1 MRIYAHCRHFH
12 SITDMANSINKLFED
27 SFKVNWDRPA
37 LSDYNGATI
46 SYADLA
52 RRIAHLHI
60 FFEVCNIKKGDKI
73 ALCARNMSNWAVAY
87 LATMTYGA
95 VVVPLLHEFKPSS
108 IHHLVNHSDSRF
120 MFVGDVIWE
129 NLQPSEM
136 PGIEAC
142 ITLNNFQP
150 AYARTEEIAGVK
162 AKVDE
167 IFAQRY
173 PNFGPDDIKY
183 YEDQP
188 EELALISYTSGS
200 TGFSKGVMLPFRSVY
215 YNTVFGEYAEKHINN
230 QSKIVSMLPSA
241 HMYGMMYEVV
251 YEMTRGAHVYFLT
264 RLPSPKVIL
273 QALGDIK
280 PELIV
285 TVPLILEKIYKSML
299 LPFISKSSTKMFL
312 SLPVIDQVVLN
323 KIKKSLTDALGGNFS
338 EVLVGGA
345 ALNREVEAFLHRI
358 GFRFTVGYGM
368 TECGPIISYSPWNV
382 TKVYSCGRPAPDV
395 KVRIDSADP
404 ENVPGEILVQGRN
417 VFMGYYKN
425 PTATEAALQDGW
437 LHTGDM
443 GVMDKDGF
451 LYIKGRSKTMIL
463 GPSGQNIYP
472 EEIESSINNLP
483 YVSESLVISDHGVLT
498 ALIYPDFDQLAAD
511 QISNDR
517 IQDVLKE
524 KIQVT
529 NMEMPDY
536 CKITRVEIFPEEF
549 EKTPKRSIKRYLYQ
563 RG

>member
-1 MRIYAHCRHFH
+1 M
-12 SITDMANSINKLFED
+12 SNSVNKLFEE
-27 SFKVNWDRPA
+27 SFRKNWDRPA
-37 LSDYNGATI
+37 LSDYNGSTLT
-46 SYADLA
+46 YADLS
-52 RRIAHLHI
+52 RSIAKLHI
-60 FFEVCNIKKGDKI
+60 FFEVCHIKKGDKI
-73 ALCARNMSNWAVAY
+73 ALCARNQANWAVAY
-87 LATMTYGA
+87 LAIMTYGA
-95 VVVPLLHEFKPSS
+95 VVVPLLHEFKQSS

-120 MFVGDVIWE
+120 LFVGDMIWE
-129 NLQPSEM
+129 NLSPAEM

-142 ITLNNFQP
+142 ITLNNFKP
-150 AYARTEEIAGVK
+150 AFVRNEEIPGMIAK
-162 AKVDE
+162 AE
-167 IFAQRY
+167 ELFESRY
-173 PNFGPDDIKY
+173 PEFGPDDIKY
-183 YEDQP
+183 YEDKP

-200 TGFSKGVMLPFRSVY
+200 TGFSKGVMLPFSSVY
-215 YNTVFGEYAEKHINN
+215 YNIMFGYYAESHINN
-230 QSKIVSMLPSA
+230 QSKVVSMLPSA
-241 HMYGMMYEVV
+241 HMYGMMFEMAYEI
-251 YEMTRGAHVYFLT
+251 TKGAHVYFLT
-264 RLPSPKVIL
+264 RLPSPKVIM

-299 LPFISKSSTKMFL
+299 LPFISKNSTKMFL

-382 TKVYSCGRPAPDV
+382 TKVYSCGKPGPRIS
-395 KVRIDSADP
+395 VRIDSKDP
-404 ENVPGEILVQGRN
+404 AHVPGEILVQGEN
-417 VFMGYYKN
+417 VFTGYYKN
-425 PTATEAALQDGW
+425 QAATDAALQDGW

-443 GVMDKDGF
+443 GIMDEDGF
-451 LYIKGRSKTMIL
+451 IFIKGRCKTMIL

-483 YVSESLVISDHGVLT
+483 YVSESLVISDHGALT

-511 QISNDR
+511 QVSSDR
-517 IQDVLKE
+517 ILDVLKD
-524 KIQVT
+524 KIKVT

-536 CKITRVEIFPEEF
+536 CKITKVEIFPEEF

>member
-1 MRIYAHCRHFH
+1 M
-12 SITDMANSINKLFED
+12 SNSVNKLFEN
-27 SFKVNWDRPA
+27 SFRKNWDRPA
-37 LSDYNGATI
+37 LSDYNGATLT
-46 SYADLA
+46 YADLS
-52 RRIAHLHI
+52 RSIAKLHI
-60 FFEVCNIKKGDKI
+60 FFEVCHIKKGDKI
-73 ALCARNMSNWAVAY
+73 ALCARNQANWAVAY
-87 LATMTYGA
+87 LAIMTYGA
-95 VVVPLLHEFKPSS
+95 VVVPLLHEFKQSS

-120 MFVGDVIWE
+120 LFVGDMIWE
-129 NLQPSEM
+129 NLSPAEM
-136 PGIEAC
+136 PEIEAC
-142 ITLNNFQP
+142 ITLNNFKP
-150 AYARTEEIAGVK
+150 AFARNEAIPGMVM
-162 AKVDE
+162 KVDE
-167 IFAQRY
+167 IFESRY
-173 PNFGPDDIKY
+173 PDFGPDDIKF
-183 YEDQP
+183 YEDKP

-200 TGFSKGVMLPFRSVY
+200 TGFSKGVMLPYSSVY
-215 YNTVFGEYAEKHINN
+215 YNIMFGVYAENHINN

-241 HMYGMMYEVV
+241 HMYGMMFEMAYEI
-251 YEMTRGAHVYFLT
+251 TKGAHVYFLT

-299 LPFISKSSTKMFL
+299 LPFISKNSTKMFL

-323 KIKKSLTDALGGNFS
+323 KIKKGITDAFGGNFS

-368 TECGPIISYSPWNV
+368 TECGPIISYSPWNE
-382 TKVYSCGRPAPDV
+382 TKLYSCGKPGPRISV
-395 KVRIDSADP
+395 KIDSKDP
-404 ENVPGEILVQGRN
+404 AHIPGEILVQGEN

-425 PTATEAALQDGW
+425 QAATDAAIQDGW

-443 GVMDKDGF
+443 GVMDGDGF
-451 LYIKGRSKTMIL
+451 LFIKGRSKTMIL

-483 YVSESLVISDHGVLT
+483 YVSESLVISDHGILT

-511 QISNDR
+511 QISSER
-517 IQDVLKE
+517 ILDVLKD
-524 KIQVT
+524 KIKVT

-536 CKITRVEIFPEEF
+536 CKIAKVEIFPEEF